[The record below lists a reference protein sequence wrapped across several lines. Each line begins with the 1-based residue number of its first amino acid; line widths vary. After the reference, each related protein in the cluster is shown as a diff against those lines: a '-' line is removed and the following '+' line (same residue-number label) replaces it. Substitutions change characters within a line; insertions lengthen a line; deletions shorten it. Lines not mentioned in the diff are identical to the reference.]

1 MEVSVLTV
9 VKFVGMTLGVL
20 AVIYIFLL
28 LTPKI
33 AKLIDDGAKAHNDR
47 HPKPPEDERLYLV
60 KSPFDGNRTVD
71 MDKLYEQEKARRE
84 ATTNGIDDTANTNNI
99 NDGDV
104 KEHG

>member
-1 MEVSVLTV
+1 MEVSVLTI
-9 VKFVGMTLGVL
+9 VKFIGMTMGVL

-33 AKLIDDGAKAHNDR
+33 AKFIDDSSKAHDKK

-71 MDKLYEQEKARRE
+71 IDKLYEQEKARRE
-84 ATTNGIDDTANTNNI
+84 ASTNGLDDKNIINN
-99 NDGDV
+99 NDGEV
-104 KEHG
+104 KNHG